1 MKIPTSEKK
10 NESADRL
17 GVQMK
22 AQLKNNFQD
31 KKMLNAY
38 TDALIAASS
47 HVTAS
52 VIFEKLDRICSQNRT
67 TNKAIVRWNTV
78 EMSRCGNVADAEIFL
93 ALKYLVMPEK
103 LEPFNYKRN
112 GSHGSFSL
120 DNLLIA
126 NRVKRLQTKL
136 NVIFSCQRIQI
147 RVIEGIPEHT
157 LNAVI
162 TSEFEAAAKDAL
174 HSSYDDATRT
184 LNLSRFHAKP
194 ELSAHFCPLYVD
206 KFLVGVLL
214 LISKETPQVS
224 KIVLSDNYLCSL
236 KAFSVIPNGLLA
248 DLDCLDISSNKIGD
262 LRDLQYLTNLKL
274 KSLILQGNEVA
285 NLKNDILAILPQ
297 LQNLQGCR
305 QSQNK
310 ENVSMGRP
318 KLKLFESAVPENF
331 VNTFIK
337 DFYQFFD
344 HPDQRSQLEQRYHE
358 LATFSLSVPDTMKHV
373 LAYRLYNRNCKTR
386 QSTFARSAKLQV
398 GPKAVLHALGRLPKM
413 ETYLQG
419 VNVVGQM
426 STAHVRIFN
435 ITGRFME
442 YSSTGRD
449 LRNFQ
454 RSFVLELQESPSV
467 WVIKNDMLCIIPLIE
482 GKSVEP
488 NIKALSESQ
497 VDSGLEIAAQM
508 EQMNINMATP
518 PLISTIPKSLR
529 EESILKEIKAVSPM
543 LLIPP
548 PELNEFENMP
558 RLIVQGAH
566 SHSND
571 QLLDKNDVSELEK
584 EIDDT
589 LLTVDFDELIINDE
603 VLFAECDL

>member
-1 MKIPTSEKK
+1 
-10 NESADRL
+10 
-17 GVQMK
+17 
-22 AQLKNNFQD
+22 
-31 KKMLNAY
+31 MLNAY
-38 TDALIAASS
+38 TEALMAVSS

-52 VIFEKLDRICSQNRT
+52 LLLEKLDRISSQYRT
-67 TNKAIVRWNTV
+67 TSKAIVRWTTV
-78 EMSRCGNVADAEIFL
+78 EMSGCGNVADAYIFL
-93 ALKYLVMPEK
+93 SLKYLVMPET
-103 LEPFNYKRN
+103 LELFNYKRN
-112 GSHGSFSL
+112 GSLGSFSL
-120 DNLLIA
+120 DNLLTA

-136 NVIFSCQRIQI
+136 NLIFSCQRIQI
-147 RVIEGIPEHT
+147 RVIDGIPEHT

-194 ELSAHFCPLYVD
+194 ELGVHFCPLYVD
-206 KFLVGVLL
+206 KFLVGVLR
-214 LISKETPQVS
+214 LISKEMPQVS

-236 KAFSVIPNGLLA
+236 KPFSEIPNGLLA
-248 DLDCLDISSNKIGD
+248 GLDCLDISSNKIGD
-262 LRDLQYLTNLKL
+262 LRDLQHLANLKL
-274 KSLILQGNEVA
+274 KSLIVQGNGVA

-318 KLKLFESAVPENF
+318 KLKLFGSAVPENF
-331 VNTFIK
+331 VNNFIK

-358 LATFSLSVPDTMKHV
+358 LATFSLSVPDSMKHV
-373 LAYRLYNRNCKTR
+373 LAYRLYNRNCKTP
-386 QSTFARSAKLQV
+386 QSAFARSAKLQV
-398 GPKAVLHALGRLPKM
+398 GPKAVVHALGRLPKM

-419 VNVVGQM
+419 VNVDGQM
-426 STAHVRIFN
+426 STAHVRIFT

-482 GKSVEP
+482 GKSVER
-488 NIKALSESQ
+488 NIKASSESQ
-497 VDSGLEIAAQM
+497 VDSGLEMAAQM
-508 EQMNINMATP
+508 EKMNIKMATP

-529 EESILKEIKAVSPM
+529 EETILKKIKAVPPM
-543 LLIPP
+543 LPIQP
-548 PELNEFENMP
+548 PELNELENMP
-558 RLIVQGAH
+558 RLILRGAR
-566 SHSND
+566 SHSNN
-571 QLLDKNDVSELEK
+571 QLLPDKNDISELEK

-589 LLTVDFDELIINDE
+589 LLTDDSDELIINED